1 MLEEVVELENDGVVR
16 ELTKRSGE
24 SKDSYL
30 TQARFNQKHKLNM
43 QKEEIQNHPNK
54 TFFDNEKKRIEYKQ
68 IKPKFVDFDYGTHSK
83 SKIN

>member
-1 MLEEVVELENDGVVR
+1 
-16 ELTKRSGE
+16 
-24 SKDSYL
+24 
-30 TQARFNQKHKLNM
+30 M
-43 QKEEIQNHPNK
+43 QKEEHQNHPNK